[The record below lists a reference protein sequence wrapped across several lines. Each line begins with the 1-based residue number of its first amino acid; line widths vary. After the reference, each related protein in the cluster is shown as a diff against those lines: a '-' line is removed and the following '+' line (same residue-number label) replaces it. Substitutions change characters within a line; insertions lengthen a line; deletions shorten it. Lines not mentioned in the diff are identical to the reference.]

1 MDERTGVYAV
11 YYLYRS
17 RYSFVADHWLNDG
30 HHVVDLSSLDKALT
44 FVSESMA
51 RRFIADD
58 LGGKE
63 IGPYFVTELTVAELL
78 TCKPGTYDIRRAS
91 LRGGAA

>member
-1 MDERTGVYAV
+1 MMERTGVYAV

-17 RYSFVADHWLNDG
+17 RYSFVADHWLQDG
-30 HHVVDLSSLDKALT
+30 HHVVDFSSLERALT
-44 FVSESMA
+44 FTSENSA

-63 IGPYFVTELTVAELL
+63 NGPYFVTELTVAELL
-78 TCKPGTYDIRRAS
+78 ACKPGTYELRRAS
-91 LRGGAA
+91 LRSGAA